1 MTRKSGNL
9 PVQCKPTLPEGQ
21 QNLKGLTMHIE
32 PGVVD
37 GAKMA
42 FAYATALGC
51 AGYTAKLALADLMKS
66 NILSF
71 AARTAIGTIGTFVF
85 FEILPHFPVGIS
97 EVHFILGT
105 TLFLLLGAAPAALGL
120 ALGLLVQG
128 VFFAPSDMPMY
139 FVNVTT
145 LLAPLVAIN
154 ALSARLIPQ
163 DRAYVDLDYAHVLKL
178 SALYQGG
185 VVAWVAFW
193 AFYGQGVGAETMQS
207 VVTFG
212 AAYMLVVIIEP
223 IADLAVLAA
232 AKAFR
237 GLEKSGLFATRL
249 YRAA

>member
-1 MTRKSGNL
+1 
-9 PVQCKPTLPEGQ
+9 
-21 QNLKGLTMHIE
+21 MHIE

-42 FAYATALGC
+42 FAYATATGA
-51 AGYTAKLALADLMKS
+51 AGYTAKLAMEDLGRS
-66 NILSF
+66 NIASF
-71 AARTAIGTIGTFVF
+71 AARTVLATIGTFIF
-85 FEILPHFPVGIS
+85 FEVLPHFPVGIS

-128 VFFAPSDMPMY
+128 AVFAPSDMPMY

-145 LLAPLVAIN
+145 LLVPLFAIS
-154 ALSARLIPQ
+154 ALAKRLLPQ

-178 SALYQGG
+178 SGIYQGG

-193 AFYGQGVGAETMQS
+193 AFYGQGVGAETFQS
-207 VVTFG
+207 VWTFG
-212 AAYMLVVIIEP
+212 AAYMLVIVIEP

-232 AKAFR
+232 AKAMR
-237 GLEKSGLFATRL
+237 GMEKSGLFTARL
-249 YRAA
+249 YNAA